1 MSRMAYKLFLT
12 AFALLLF
19 GTFANAQGLSGSEN
33 GKSSPIEITAD
44 DALEWRRAENIYV
57 ARGNAQA
64 QQGETRI
71 NAAILKAHYR
81 DDASGNTSIWKVEAE
96 NNVTITSPDGIV
108 KGARGVYL
116 VSEGRAELTGGN
128 LSATGKDDMS
138 VTAEES
144 LQYFTNENKF
154 IATGNA
160 VASEPG
166 RSITGDT
173 LTAWTKA
180 DGGGLDRAEADG
192 NVVIKT
198 ETETATGNR
207 ATYDADTSIAELTG
221 DVKVVQGKNELEGVR
236 ATVNLETG
244 VSQMFGEQGGG
255 RVKGLFFPSSE

>member
-173 LTAWTKA
+173 LTAWTKV
-180 DGGGLDRAEADG
+180 D
-192 NVVIKT
+192 
-198 ETETATGNR
+198 
-207 ATYDADTSIAELTG
+207 
-221 DVKVVQGKNELEGVR
+221 
-236 ATVNLETG
+236 
-244 VSQMFGEQGGG
+244 
-255 RVKGLFFPSSE
+255 